1 MWYIIGLILFFI
13 TLYVHKHTYTVDYRG
28 NINKTVTPVW
38 AVILAFIVSMIPIVN
53 IMLFIFGLGIYII
66 NCLTDDICVK
76 STGITKKL
84 FDFLNKEV

>member
-1 MWYIIGLILFFI
+1 MWFIIGLILFFI

-38 AVILAFIVSMIPIVN
+38 AVILAIVVSMIPIIN
-53 IMLFIFGLGIYII
+53 IILFIVGLVAYIVNYAWGDIY
-66 NCLTDDICVK
+66 LTPAGVI
-76 STGITKKL
+76 KKL